1 MNSKK
6 LEEIIEEVDVLNDEV
21 EQLTNEQ
28 LDIMSNEITIFY
40 NRYGKKLLDS
50 LLGRAFRE
58 LAGTDKDKFD
68 LLRGVIIGIEDVKE
82 KFESYNIVKKE
93 VEGFDILD
101 D

>member
-6 LEEIIEEVDVLNDEV
+6 LEEIIEEVDILNDEV

-50 LLGRAFRE
+50 LLRRAFRE

-68 LLRGVIIGIEDVKE
+68 LLRGIIIGIEDVKE
-82 KFESYNIVKKE
+82 EFEAYGIVKKE